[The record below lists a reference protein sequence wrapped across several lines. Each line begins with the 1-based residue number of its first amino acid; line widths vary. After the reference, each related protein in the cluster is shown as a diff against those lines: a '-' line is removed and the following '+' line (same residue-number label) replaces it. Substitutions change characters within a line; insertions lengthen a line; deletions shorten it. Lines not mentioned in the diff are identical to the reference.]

1 MYLSWKMYQLLEDLS
16 AAGRCISCWK
26 MYLLLVFL
34 FIPIYRSLY
43 YLLCPSPTPNI
54 LFGSIRARSL
64 LAA

>member
-1 MYLSWKMYQLLEDLS
+1 MYLLLEDVLT
-16 AAGRCISCWK
+16 AGRYFSSLQ
-26 MYLLLVFL
+26 MYLLLVLL
-34 FIPIYRSLY
+34 FIPIYMSLY

>member
-1 MYLSWKMYQLLEDLS
+1 
-16 AAGRCISCWK
+16 